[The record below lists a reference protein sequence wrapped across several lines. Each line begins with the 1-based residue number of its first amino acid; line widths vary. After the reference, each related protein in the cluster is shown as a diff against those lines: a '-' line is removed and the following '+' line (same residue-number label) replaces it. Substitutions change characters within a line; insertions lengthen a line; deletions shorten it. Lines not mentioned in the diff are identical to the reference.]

1 MQFFSLLRYGNK
13 KRAIPHLEA
22 SLWVPN
28 KTTAFAHVLHSPT
41 TPGLVFLFDLFNLSF
56 SLGVSEVRDKEQL
69 DQRLAG
75 EGRELWR
82 KLASDAITEH
92 RLNIESKKKKTVGA
106 DLSLWKEF
114 IFFQTCSQ
122 MAGERGRAEKDEE
135 GIVIETCPGVHV

>member
-1 MQFFSLLRYGNK
+1 MQFFSLLQYGNK

-28 KTTAFAHVLHSPT
+28 KTTAFARVALAHHSRL
-41 TPGLVFLFDLFNLSF
+41 GFLFDLFNLSF

-92 RLNIESKKKKTVGA
+92 RLNIESKKKKTIGA

-122 MAGERGRAEKDEE
+122 MAGERGRADKDEE

>member
-1 MQFFSLLRYGNK
+1 M
-13 KRAIPHLEA
+13 
-22 SLWVPN
+22 
-28 KTTAFAHVLHSPT
+28 LHSPT

-92 RLNIESKKKKTVGA
+92 RLKIESKKKR
-106 DLSLWKEF
+106 L
-114 IFFQTCSQ
+114 
-122 MAGERGRAEKDEE
+122 
-135 GIVIETCPGVHV
+135 